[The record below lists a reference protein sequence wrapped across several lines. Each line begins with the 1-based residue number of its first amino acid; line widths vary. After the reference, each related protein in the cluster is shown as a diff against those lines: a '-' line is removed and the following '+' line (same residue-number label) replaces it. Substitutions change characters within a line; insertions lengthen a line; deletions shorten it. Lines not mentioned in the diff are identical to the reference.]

1 MKTVIQI
8 LQAKGDDV
16 CTIEPQV
23 SVFDALKLMAENDIG
38 ALVVVDA
45 GKVIG
50 IFTERDYARK
60 MILKERS
67 SRDTPVRKVM
77 TERVITVD
85 PATTIEVCM
94 DLMIYRHIRHLPVI
108 ENNRLIGIIS
118 IGDILKVMILEHVPL
133 IGYRENCI
141 AGC

>member
-8 LQAKGDDV
+8 LQAKGDEV
-16 CTIEPQV
+16 CTVEPQV
-23 SVFDALKLMAENDIG
+23 SVFDALKLMAENDVG
-38 ALVVVDA
+38 ALVVVEA
-45 GKVIG
+45 GKVVG
-50 IFTERDYARK
+50 IFSERDYARK
-60 MILKERS
+60 MILKDRS

-94 DLMIYRHIRHLPVI
+94 DLVTHRYIRHLPVI

-118 IGDILKVMILEHVPL
+118 IGDIVKA
-133 IGYRENCI
+133 IGPGHMHPNEYQENCY
-141 AGC
+141 AGN

>member
-8 LQAKGDDV
+8 LQAKGDEV
-16 CTIEPQV
+16 CTVEPQV

-38 ALVVVDA
+38 ALVVVEA
-45 GKVIG
+45 EKVVG
-50 IFTERDYARK
+50 ILSERDYARK
-60 MILKERS
+60 MILKDRL

-77 TERVITVD
+77 TERVITVE

-94 DLMIYRHIRHLPVI
+94 NLMTYRRIRHLPVI

-118 IGDILKVMILEHVPL
+118 MGDIMKAITLRPMHL
-133 IGYRENCI
+133 IEYRENCF
-141 AGC
+141 AGK

>member
-1 MKTVIQI
+1 MKTVIDI
-8 LQAKGDDV
+8 LRAKGDEV
-16 CTIEPQV
+16 HTVKPQETV
-23 SVFDALKLMAENDIG
+23 LDALKKMAENDIG
-38 ALVVVDA
+38 ALVVMEA
-45 GKVIG
+45 GRVVG

-77 TERVITVD
+77 TDHVITVD
-85 PATTIEVCM
+85 PSTSIEVCM
-94 DLMIYRHIRHLPVI
+94 DLMTYRHIRHLPVI
-108 ENNRLIGIIS
+108 ENNRVIGIIS
-118 IGDILKVMILEHVPL
+118 IGDILKVIILEHVPL